1 MSEKEYKELIDY
13 LNNDKYETFK
23 CYKHRKQKQ
32 FLETAG
38 TIATIILFFITLYL
52 AFISLPIQ

>member
-1 MSEKEYKELIDY
+1 MSDKEYKELIEY

-23 CYKHRKQKQ
+23 CYQHRKRKQ

-38 TIATIILFFITLYL
+38 TIFTIILFFITLYL
-52 AFISLPIQ
+52 AFISLPLS